1 MAYDNTSGS
10 RTERTTRRRRG
21 RGGHPRRTGDRP
33 RNKTSPRRALRQET
47 VSTIGVLADA
57 SDFAAMRRYRT
68 FAFDDHTDYLRQ
80 LQVLLRSL
88 ASRHLHTTVVL
99 FDPDDF
105 SAFCSEEGIDP
116 DSPLSRSRYTADAA
130 GRFGTLPYSGE
141 ALDSLVP
148 QLIERSVREATW
160 QYATKLLADIGECA
174 DCGQDIGRAAFE
186 KASRMLGRLLEGA
199 GPGSHHLVCSV
210 PAPSEQ
216 LFASLHA
223 ASTEDSPPHA
233 MELDTSDGAEFV
245 SVLAT
250 GIALGTAGGLVLRTR
265 SPEAPDHLHGW
276 RLHQGRLLPLTEA
289 EVFSAYCT
297 DTETG
302 DPLPPEPG
310 VEYRA
315 GFGITIDD
323 PETHH

>member
-1 MAYDNTSGS
+1 MAYDKTSRS
-10 RTERTTRRRRG
+10 RAERKTRTS
-21 RGGHPRRTGDRP
+21 RGGHPRRTGERP
-33 RNKTSPRRALRQET
+33 RNRTSPRRALRQET
-47 VSTIGVLADA
+47 VNTVGVLADA

-68 FAFDDHTDYLRQ
+68 FAFDDHPEYLRQ
-80 LQVLLRSL
+80 LQALLRSL
-88 ASRHLHTTVVL
+88 TSRHLHTTVVL
-99 FDPDDF
+99 FDPHDF
-105 SAFCSEEGIDP
+105 RAFCAEEGIDP
-116 DSPLSRSRYTADAA
+116 DTPLSRSRYTADAA
-130 GRFGTLPYSGE
+130 ERFGTLAYTGE
-141 ALDSLVP
+141 ALDTLVP
-148 QLIERSVREATW
+148 QLIEHSVRQATW

-174 DCGQDIGRAAFE
+174 DCGQDIGRATFE

-210 PAPSEQ
+210 PAPAEQ

-223 ASTEDSPPHA
+223 TNTEGFPSDT
-233 MELDTSDGAEFV
+233 MELTTSDAAEFV

-250 GIALGTAGGLVLRTR
+250 GIALSTAGGVVLRTKR
-265 SPEAPDHLHGW
+265 PATPDRLHGW
-276 RLHQGRLLPLTEA
+276 RLHQGQLLPLTEA

-315 GFGITIDD
+315 GFDISTEG
-323 PETHH
+323 PEPHH